1 MRRSLVVIAIL
12 SALSPFTAHAA
23 VVISEIMYDLP
34 GSDENREW
42 IELYNN
48 GVEIVDLEDWRF
60 FEGGVNH
67 KILPRHA
74 LSLMPNSYVVIVR
87 HVDGFKT
94 DWPLY
99 DGALFVSS
107 FSLNNTGENLTIKN
121 ANLETIFSLAYT
133 NNVAAGDGNS
143 LNLIQGEL
151 ASRRPTPGMSIADEP
166 LTIPKVVTSLAEAA
180 PVSDGNLSTQD
191 EVRETGAIDGGGMDR
206 GVYAASFVAGEE
218 QRPRSIFP
226 WIASLIAVM
235 GLGFASVL
243 WRKRKSKSG
252 YTIIEE
258 EV

>member
-1 MRRSLVVIAIL
+1 MVIAIL

-121 ANLETIFSLAYT
+121 ANLEVYDKIF
-133 NNVAAGDGNS
+133 
-143 LNLIQGEL
+143 E
-151 ASRRPTPGMSIADEP
+151 
-166 LTIPKVVTSLAEAA
+166 
-180 PVSDGNLSTQD
+180 SDF
-191 EVRETGAIDGGGMDR
+191 VIV
-206 GVYAASFVAGEE
+206 GV
-218 QRPRSIFP
+218 
-226 WIASLIAVM
+226 
-235 GLGFASVL
+235 
-243 WRKRKSKSG
+243 KND
-252 YTIIEE
+252 
-258 EV
+258 